1 MKVQLVGMSHRRTP
15 VALRERLAFDEQ
27 QAGEALEALRRR
39 FPGAEAVLLSTCN
52 RIELYTASEDPQAAP
67 SAAEA
72 ATFLAER
79 RGLRAEEILDH
90 LIDCSGE
97 EAVRHL
103 FCVAASLDS
112 MVLGEPQIVSQVKQA
127 YELACARQAT
137 GPLTN
142 QIFQAALR
150 VAKRIASETSINER
164 RVSIPS
170 VAVCDFARQV
180 FERFEDKR
188 VLVIGA
194 GEMGQET
201 LRFLVQEGAREITVL
216 NRDFE
221 KARAVAAAWQGR
233 PAAWQDLE
241 AELARADVVVS
252 TTGASQPIVTLEQFR
267 RVQALREQ
275 RDLFVLDL
283 AIPRDFDPA
292 IAEHGLNVYLY
303 TLDDLRAVC
312 EQNRRLR
319 DRELPAALQIV
330 DEEAARFMAELNHWA
345 TGPIIKRLRTGWQ
358 TVSDEELQR
367 LFNRLPALDDEAR
380 EEIRQ
385 AFERLLNKLLHPPL
399 QSLRHEARHGVP
411 HGLLEALKRL
421 FHLSE

>member
-27 QAGEALEALRRR
+27 QAGEALEALRQR
-39 FPGAEAVLLSTCN
+39 FPQVEAVLLSTCN
-52 RIELYTASEDPQAAP
+52 RVELYTASEDPQAAP
-67 SAAEA
+67 STAEA
-72 ATFLAER
+72 ASFLAEQ
-79 RGLRAEEILDH
+79 RGLRAEEILEH
-90 LIDCSGE
+90 LIDCSGV
-97 EAVRHL
+97 EAIRHL

-170 VAVCDFARQV
+170 IAVCDFARQV

-201 LRFLVQEGAREITVL
+201 LRFLVQEGARQITVL

-233 PAAWQDLE
+233 AAPWHELE
-241 AELARADVVVS
+241 TELAQADVVVS

-267 RVQALREQ
+267 RVQSLREQ

-303 TLDDLRAVC
+303 TLDDLQAVC
-312 EQNRRLR
+312 EENRRLR

-330 DEEAARFMAELNHWA
+330 DDEAARFMAELNHWA

-358 TVSDEELQR
+358 GISEEELYR
-367 LFNRLPALDDEAR
+367 LFNRLPELSDEAR

-385 AFERLLNKLLHPPL
+385 SFARLLNKLLHPPL
-399 QSLRHEARHGVP
+399 QSLRREARHGVP

-421 FHLSE
+421 FHLSD

>member
-1 MKVQLVGMSHRRTP
+1 MKVQVVGVSHRRTP

-27 QAGEALEALRRR
+27 QAGEALEVLRRR
-39 FPGAEAVLLSTCN
+39 FPESEAVLLSTCN
-52 RIELYTASEDPQAAP
+52 RVELYTASENPQGAP
-67 SAAEA
+67 SKAEA
-72 ATFLAER
+72 ALFLAEQ
-79 RGLRAEEILDH
+79 RGLRAEELLEH
-90 LIDCSGE
+90 LVDCSGE
-97 EAVRHL
+97 EAIRHL

-150 VAKRIASETSINER
+150 VAKRIATETSINER

-201 LRFLVQEGAREITVL
+201 LRFLVQEGVQQITVL
-216 NRDFE
+216 NRDVE
-221 KARAVAAAWQGR
+221 KARALAEAWKGR
-233 PAAWQDLE
+233 AAAWQDLE
-241 AELARADVVVS
+241 AELALADVVIS
-252 TTGASQPIVTLEQFR
+252 TTGATQPIVTLEQFR
-267 RVQALREQ
+267 RVEARREQ

-303 TLDDLRAVC
+303 TIDDLQAVC
-312 EQNRRLR
+312 EQNRRNR
-319 DRELPAALQIV
+319 DRDLPAALQIV
-330 DEEAARFMAELNHWA
+330 EQEAARFMVELNHWA
-345 TGPIIKRLRTGWQ
+345 TGPIIKRLRLGWRGI
-358 TVSDEELQR
+358 SDEELRR
-367 LFNRLPALDDEAR
+367 LFCRLPELSDQQR

-385 AFERLLNKLLHPPL
+385 SFERLLNKLLHPPL
-399 QSLRHEARHGVP
+399 QSLRSEARHGVP

>member
-1 MKVQLVGMSHRRTP
+1 MKVQVVGMSHRRTP

-27 QAGEALEALRRR
+27 QAGEALEVLRRR
-39 FPGAEAVLLSTCN
+39 FPESEAVLLSTCN
-52 RIELYTASEDPQAAP
+52 RVELYTASENPQGAP
-67 SAAEA
+67 SKAEA
-72 ATFLAER
+72 ALFLAEQ
-79 RGLRAEEILDH
+79 RGLRAEEILEH
-90 LIDCSGE
+90 LVDCSGE
-97 EAVRHL
+97 EAIRHL

-150 VAKRIASETSINER
+150 VAKRIATETSINER

-201 LRFLVQEGAREITVL
+201 LRFLVQEGVQQITVL
-216 NRDFE
+216 NRDVE
-221 KARAVAAAWQGR
+221 KARALAEAWKGR
-233 PAAWQDLE
+233 AAAWQDLE
-241 AELARADVVVS
+241 AELALADVVIS
-252 TTGASQPIVTLEQFR
+252 TTGATQPIVTLEQFR
-267 RVQALREQ
+267 RVEARREQ

-303 TLDDLRAVC
+303 TIDDLQAVC
-312 EQNRRLR
+312 EQNRRKR
-319 DRELPAALQIV
+319 DRDLPAALQIV
-330 DEEAARFMAELNHWA
+330 EQEAARFMVELNHWA
-345 TGPIIKRLRTGWQ
+345 TGPIIKRLRLGWQ
-358 TVSDEELQR
+358 GISDEELRR
-367 LFNRLPALDDEAR
+367 LFCRLPELSDQQR

-385 AFERLLNKLLHPPL
+385 SFERLLNKLLHPPL
-399 QSLRHEARHGVP
+399 QSLRSEARHGVP